1 MAIEM
6 GEALKLGRAVGR
18 VLTCRERDRW
28 QHADQPDSTERHC
41 HVSLGKEEATAYAR
55 CTCIADSVWQAISR
69 TVRVFAMQPD
79 LWRQVSR
86 CVAPLWQAYST
97 FTPLHCGIAM
107 VSGTR
112 RTVQTL
118 STINASHATMLS
130 NLTPAEIRD
139 ALATRTDLLLVDV
152 REPAE
157 YAIAHI
163 EGATLMPMQT
173 IPEQLATLPR
183 DREIILHC
191 HHGMRSEMA
200 GNFLLAQG
208 FSRVSHMVGGI
219 DRWSDDVDPAIV
231 KY

>member
-1 MAIEM
+1 
-6 GEALKLGRAVGR
+6 
-18 VLTCRERDRW
+18 
-28 QHADQPDSTERHC
+28 
-41 HVSLGKEEATAYAR
+41 
-55 CTCIADSVWQAISR
+55 
-69 TVRVFAMQPD
+69 
-79 LWRQVSR
+79 
-86 CVAPLWQAYST
+86 
-97 FTPLHCGIAM
+97 M

-118 STINASHATMLS
+118 PTINASHATMLS

-183 DREIILHC
+183 DKEIMLHC